1 MFKKLRHDK
10 NKIIAIYFFETIIA
24 ITLVFLFFYYKNK
37 GIEFVDK
44 YSMYCLILLFII
56 FIIFNLIIMC
66 SYLKKSEKYLN
77 RTDITI
83 ASLFGN
89 EVSPVFEFGDIII
102 FVYNE
107 ADEVIWL
114 SQTTLLKKEDILGQK
129 VYDLIPDFDE
139 LTIQENNN
147 DIFAKISGKT
157 FKIEINTSLKVIYL
171 KDVSAQVIQDEKME
185 QERPFIG
192 HIVIDNYQDVIVSL
206 NESEFVLFAT
216 SVKEIIMA
224 WAKSNNLF
232 IRSYGNDSFL
242 IIGEEMNYNNILKN
256 GFSVLDEV
264 REKAKED
271 DNPLTISIGIG
282 KGNTTSILRTSE
294 LSYMALNMALSRGGD
309 QAVVNEFGKPLYY
322 FGAKNE
328 IKQTRSHVRG
338 RVLATSL
345 SNLIKTDKNVLIMGH
360 KNMDFDALGASLGVY
375 AICKSLNTKAHF
387 IFEDSLVEFQTKQAF
402 RNVFSVEEIA
412 EMTLTPAKA
421 LQLVNDQ
428 TLVIVVDTH
437 RPDSTMQPKLLDK
450 CKEICV
456 IDHHRKGDS
465 FINNPVFQY
474 HEPQS
479 SSASELVTELI
490 YYQPTKIVISEKIAN
505 FLLSG
510 ICLDTKFFKS
520 GTSGKTFE
528 MAMILKNYQASM
540 EEVSEFFKEEYEE
553 MKLISEI
560 ISNAKIVSPGIFIA
574 ASKEEDII
582 TRTVL
587 SKVAEELLSTKD
599 VQAVFVIG
607 KTSNTEVSV
616 SARSLNDFNV
626 HIIMEAMGGGGHFS
640 KAATQL
646 QNETIDHVY
655 EVLEEKVK
663 VFIRDGEI

>member
-242 IIGEEMNYNNILKN
+242 IIGEEKNYINILKN

-402 RNVFSVEEIA
+402 RNTFSAEDIA

-428 TLVIVVDTH
+428 TLVVVVDTH

-490 YYQPTKIVISEKIAN
+490 YYQPTKIVINEKIAN
-505 FLLSG
+505 FLLAG

-560 ISNAKIVSPGIFIA
+560 ISNAKVVSPGIFIA
-574 ASKEEDII
+574 ASNEEDII

>member
-37 GIEFVDK
+37 GIEFADK

-224 WAKSNNLF
+224 WAKTNNLF

-242 IIGEEMNYNNILKN
+242 IIGEEKNYINILKN
-256 GFSVLDEV
+256 GFSILDEV
-264 REKAKED
+264 REKAKEN

-490 YYQPTKIVISEKIAN
+490 YYQPTKIVINEKIAN
-505 FLLSG
+505 FLLAG

-574 ASKEEDII
+574 ASNEEDII

>member
-224 WAKSNNLF
+224 WAKTNNLF

-242 IIGEEMNYNNILKN
+242 IIGEEKNYINILKN
-256 GFSVLDEV
+256 GFSILDEV
-264 REKAKED
+264 REKAKEN

-490 YYQPTKIVISEKIAN
+490 YYQPTKIVINEKIAN
-505 FLLSG
+505 FLLAG

-574 ASKEEDII
+574 ASNEEDII

>member
-242 IIGEEMNYNNILKN
+242 IIGEEKNYINILKN

-505 FLLSG
+505 FLLAG